1 MTTLEKAVKRFGAEH
16 QARKLCEECGELMTA
31 VMHCLE
37 SRDSA
42 DHVAE
47 EIADVT
53 IMMEQMLIAFGIR
66 QARVNWWR
74 DTKLERLEARLENH
88 D

>member
-47 EIADVT
+47 EMADVT
-53 IMMEQMLIAFGIR
+53 LMMVQMRIIFGVSEEDIDKWM
-66 QARVNWWR
+66 AY
-74 DTKLERLEARLENH
+74 KLERLRERLENH